1 MAAAFANEFALFNA
15 TDLNSFIAALNEW
28 GSNQEHLVS
37 ESRGAL
43 MVYGAE
49 LEQLRNNFIL
59 MESAQ
64 TRIQQIGSQA
74 VAELDVL
81 MSAFRQELVL
91 SRSEQTAAGEAFK
104 EELRVLTGQL
114 QAKFLEVE
122 AGQQQARHQETEAL
136 KTELRT
142 LVGQL
147 EARFLTVEAT
157 LGNLAARPPAPATA
171 AGQDPWWGRSAGAS
185 QEPWSGGAGAANQ
198 PATRRDHIDQAA
210 EDSASDELT
219 RAGAGPPGFS
229 GPQGWQPRSSE
240 ATNWGSTWQP
250 RWSE

>member
-1 MAAAFANEFALFNA
+1 MVLAAE
-15 TDLNSFIAALNEW
+15 
-28 GSNQEHLVS
+28 V
-37 ESRGAL
+37 
-43 MVYGAE
+43 
-49 LEQLRNNFIL
+49 EQLSNRVIQ

-81 MSAFRQELVL
+81 MGAFRQELVL

-104 EELRVLTGQL
+104 EELRVRTGQL

-157 LGNLAARPPAPATA
+157 PRQPGSTPFCTCHSSRARPVVGEVGRSL
-171 AGQDPWWGRSAGAS
+171 AGALVWRRRRSAGHS
-185 QEPWSGGAGAANQ
+185 
-198 PATRRDHIDQAA
+198 
-210 EDSASDELT
+210 
-219 RAGAGPPGFS
+219 
-229 GPQGWQPRSSE
+229 PR
-240 ATNWGSTWQP
+240 P
-250 RWSE
+250 F

>member
-15 TDLNSFIAALNEW
+15 TDLHGFIAALNGW

-37 ESRGAL
+37 ENRGAI

-104 EELRVLTGQL
+104 EELRVFTGQL

-136 KTELRT
+136 KTGLRT

-198 PATRRDHIDQAA
+198 PATRRAHFVRRRGH
-210 EDSASDELT
+210 SL
-219 RAGAGPPGFS
+219 
-229 GPQGWQPRSSE
+229 
-240 ATNWGSTWQP
+240 
-250 RWSE
+250 